1 MIHQILRNTVHFFGV
16 LTLLLL
22 SPNLQFPFARQLP
35 LISFDGKNHWM
46 EVERVSGQVAVDNA
60 ADVELLVV
68 SSNIIDLIN
77 AEADVTQPIT
87 GVDNSLKVYNLAENN
102 TFDSEFEPALFFLIH
117 AYRRIGS

>member
-1 MIHQILRNTVHFFGV
+1 MVHCFGV

-35 LISFDGKNHWM
+35 LFSFDGKNHWM
-46 EVERVSGQVAVDNA
+46 EVERVSGQVAVENA
-60 ADVELLVV
+60 TDVELIVV

-87 GVDNSLKVYNLAENN
+87 GVDNSLKVYNLAENK
-102 TFDSEFEPALFFLIH
+102 TFDSEFEPELFFLIH
-117 AYRRIGS
+117 AYRGIGS